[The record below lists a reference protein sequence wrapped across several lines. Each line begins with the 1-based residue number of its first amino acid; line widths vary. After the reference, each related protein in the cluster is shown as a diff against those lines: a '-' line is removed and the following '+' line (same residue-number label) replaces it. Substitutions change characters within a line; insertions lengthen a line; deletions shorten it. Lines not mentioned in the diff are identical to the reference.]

1 MVQLWGTDLQYLDPR
16 RFSVSELCAH
26 NHWCLYSKYGPYEP
40 ATVWNVT
47 VLGVKKLKESRQVGS
62 GLDLQASAFI
72 STMQP
77 AAFAF
82 IAVDGGRGKVV
93 AIAVKLTAVPE
104 TWAAE
109 SRQNWPVSLRT
120 HLDIFFVLL
129 FFWLFFFSA
138 LPLVPISLPCSS
150 LLLKT
155 LSCFHCKSH
164 PNPSLFFLLF
174 LPSSLSLFFS
184 FLHCLYI
191 HFLSSLHLQQC
202 LHQGLFF

>member
-1 MVQLWGTDLQYLDPR
+1 MVQLWGRDLQYLDPR
-16 RFSVSELCAH
+16 RFSISELCVH
-26 NHWCLYSKYGPYEP
+26 NHWCLYSKYGPYQP

-93 AIAVKLTAVPE
+93 AIAVKFTALPE

-109 SRQNWPVSLRT
+109 SQQNCGLLVSGLIW
-120 HLDIFFVLL
+120 IFSLL
-129 FFWLFFFSA
+129 FFSCAAFGPDFFT
-138 LPLVPISLPCSS
+138 
-150 LLLKT
+150 LLLSAAENT
-155 LSCFHCKSH
+155 QLF
-164 PNPSLFFLLF
+164 SLQI
-174 LPSSLSLFFS
+174 PP
-184 FLHCLYI
+184 
-191 HFLSSLHLQQC
+191 
-202 LHQGLFF
+202 

>member
-1 MVQLWGTDLQYLDPR
+1 MVQLWGRDLQYLDPR
-16 RFSVSELCAH
+16 RFSISELCVH
-26 NHWCLYSKYGPYEP
+26 NHWCLYSKYGPYQP

-93 AIAVKLTAVPE
+93 AIAVKFTALPE

-109 SRQNWPVSLRT
+109 SQQNWPVSLRT
-120 HLDIFFVLL
+120 HLDIFFV
-129 FFWLFFFSA
+129 
-138 LPLVPISLPCSS
+138 V
-150 LLLKT
+150 
-155 LSCFHCKSH
+155 
-164 PNPSLFFLLF
+164 FFLRCLWSWF
-174 LPSSLSLFFS
+174 LYPAPLCCWKHSAVFTANPTLTPLSSSCSFYLLPSNFFFS